1 VTREAT
7 FNSTAAMEP
16 PPRGAA
22 RDAGDNVTNP
32 IAVKETTNR
41 GIFINSTS
49 LSIASER
56 KHGAGLALDHLGND
70 PGKRFY
76 HTYKHDHAF
85 TFVNIEYVRPE

>member
-1 VTREAT
+1 
-7 FNSTAAMEP
+7 
-16 PPRGAA
+16 
-22 RDAGDNVTNP
+22 VTNP

-49 LSIASER
+49 LSIASES
-56 KHGAGLALDHLGND
+56 KHGAGLALDHLSND

-76 HTYKHDHAF
+76 HTCKHDHAF